1 MEHMTQ
7 SDDYARI
14 ETAIR
19 FIEEHHREQPDL
31 DEIARQVHLSK
42 FHFDRLF
49 RRWAGVSP
57 KRFLQ
62 YVTLEYAK
70 GMLQAGN
77 LQAVALEAGL
87 SGTARLHDLFV
98 TIEAMTPGEYRN
110 GGSGLSLRY
119 GVAATPFG
127 ECLVAWTERGLC
139 HLGFVPQN
147 GFIAEL
153 NTPDLIDLTGSPSSP
168 NSDNSPE
175 SFKSPNSPNSPGT
188 APDLAVALDALKA
201 RWPAAAL
208 QEDAAGAEDIAA
220 RIFVPDARTAR
231 PFHLHLKGTNFQ
243 IQVWKALLQIPEGW
257 VASYEELAGFMGN
270 PKAFRAV
277 ASAVAA
283 NPVGFLIPCHRVI
296 RKSGE
301 AHKYRWGHLRK
312 KAILAWEA
320 ARNTP
325 AA

>member
-7 SDDYARI
+7 LDDYARI

-127 ECLVAWTERGLC
+127 DCLVAWTERGLC

-153 NTPDLIDLTGSPSSP
+153 NTPDLIDLTGLPSSP
-168 NSDNSPE
+168 NSDNSP
-175 SFKSPNSPNSPGT
+175 GL
-188 APDLAVALDALKA
+188 APDLAAALDALKA

-301 AHKYRWGHLRK
+301 AHNYRWGHLRK

>member
-7 SDDYARI
+7 LDDYARI

-153 NTPDLIDLTGSPSSP
+153 NTPDLIDLTGLPSSP
-168 NSDNSPE
+168 NSDNSP
-175 SFKSPNSPNSPGT
+175 GL
-188 APDLAVALDALKA
+188 APDLAAALDALKA

-220 RIFVPDARTAR
+220 RVFVPDARTAR

-301 AHKYRWGHLRK
+301 AHNYRWGHLRK

>member
-127 ECLVAWTERGLC
+127 QCLVAWTERGLC

-153 NTPDLIDLTGSPSSP
+153 NTPDLIDLTGLA
-168 NSDNSPE
+168 NSPE
-175 SFKSPNSPNSPGT
+175 SPNVPESPNSSVT
-188 APDLAVALDALKA
+188 APDLAAALDALKA

-208 QEDAAGAEDIAA
+208 QEDAAGAEDIAG

-301 AHKYRWGHLRK
+301 AHNYRWGHLRK

>member
-31 DEIARQVHLSK
+31 DEMARQVHLSK

-127 ECLVAWTERGLC
+127 DCLVAWTERGLC

-147 GFIAEL
+147 GFAVEPH
-153 NTPDLIDLTGSPSSP
+153 TPGSP
-168 NSDNSPE
+168 D
-175 SFKSPNSPNSPGT
+175 SPNSPVT
-188 APDLAVALDALKA
+188 APDLAAALDALKA

-301 AHKYRWGHLRK
+301 AHNYRWGHLRK

>member
-127 ECLVAWTERGLC
+127 DCLVAWTERGLC

-147 GFIAEL
+147 GFAVEPH
-153 NTPDLIDLTGSPSSP
+153 TPDLIDLTGLPSSP
-168 NSDNSPE
+168 NSDNSP
-175 SFKSPNSPNSPGT
+175 GL
-188 APDLAVALDALKA
+188 APDLAAALDALKA

-301 AHKYRWGHLRK
+301 AHNYRWGHLRK

>member
-14 ETAIR
+14 ETAIQ

-31 DEIARQVHLSK
+31 DKIARQVHLSK

-127 ECLVAWTERGLC
+127 QCIVAWTERGLC

-153 NTPDLIDLTGSPSSP
+153 NTPDLIDSTGSP
-168 NSDNSPE
+168 DLTCLANSPE
-175 SFKSPNSPNSPGT
+175 SPNLPESPNSSVS
-188 APDLAVALDALKA
+188 APDLAAALDALKA

-208 QEDAAGAEDIAA
+208 QEDAAGAEDIAG

-301 AHKYRWGHLRK
+301 AHNYRWGHLRK

>member
-127 ECLVAWTERGLC
+127 DCLVAWTERGLC

-153 NTPDLIDLTGSPSSP
+153 NTPDLIDLTGLPSSP
-168 NSDNSPE
+168 NSDNSP
-175 SFKSPNSPNSPGT
+175 GL
-188 APDLAVALDALKA
+188 APDLAAALDALKA

-301 AHKYRWGHLRK
+301 AHNYRWGHLRK

>member
-7 SDDYARI
+7 LDDYARI

-153 NTPDLIDLTGSPSSP
+153 NTPDLIDLTGLPSSP
-168 NSDNSPE
+168 NSDNSP
-175 SFKSPNSPNSPGT
+175 GL
-188 APDLAVALDALKA
+188 APDLAAALDALKA

-301 AHKYRWGHLRK
+301 AHNYRWGHLRK